1 MSLHSFL
8 GLSLLTL
15 ASVAQAQDC
24 PLQFEGRVPVGTTPT
39 AFDNSNTSLYNPSYN
54 FGANLTWSQII
65 KFPTDIPT
73 SLYDGNSTTPFEV
86 TLSDAS
92 IFAPSSTNVQVG
104 FRRAELLPLSNN
116 GSDASTTGI
125 KTLHFSI
132 MKDASRPLNLSHE
145 YQIAFLESA
154 DFSTNQFVLK
164 TGTILGTNNTDSNVL
179 RVVGNVNE
187 GATELFTTAFTD
199 GWHNFGLKLDF
210 TANTTQVFYST
221 SSKALKSVTKALT
234 NDISGQGQYH
244 FGLLKKPTDFAA
256 GADVSKNGF
265 QESGINEGL
274 IFGGI
279 FMEDSENCD
288 ADVCVETE

>member
-15 ASVAQAQDC
+15 ASVALAQDC
-24 PLQFEGRVPVGTTPT
+24 PIQFEGRVPVGTVPST
-39 AFDNSNTSLYNPSYN
+39 FDNSSTSLYNPTYN

-65 KFPTDIPT
+65 KIPTDIPA
-73 SLYDGNSTTPFEV
+73 SLYDGNSSEPFTV

-92 IFAPSSTNVQVG
+92 IYAPSSTNVQVG
-104 FRRAELLPLSNN
+104 FRRAELMPLSNN
-116 GSDASTTGI
+116 GSDTSTTGI

-132 MKDASRPLNLSHE
+132 MKDTSRPLNLSHE

-154 DFSTNQFVLK
+154 DYNTNQVVLK
-164 TGTILGTNNTDSNVL
+164 TGTILDTNNSDSNVL

-187 GATELFTTAFTD
+187 GATELFTTVFTD

-210 TANTTQVFYST
+210 TANTTQVFYSA
-221 SSKALKSVTKALT
+221 SSSALESVTEVLT

-256 GADVSKNGF
+256 GADISKNGF
-265 QESGINEGL
+265 QESGIDEGL

-279 FMEDSENCD
+279 FMEDSEDCD
-288 ADVCVETE
+288 VDVY

>member
-1 MSLHSFL
+1 MSLHSLL

-24 PLQFEGRVPVGTTPT
+24 PIYFDGRIPLGTTPS
-39 AFDNSNTSLYNPSYN
+39 AFDNANSSLYNPSYN

-65 KFPTDIPT
+65 KIPT
-73 SLYDGNSTTPFEV
+73 GIPASLYDGNSSQPFEV

-92 IFAPSSTNVQVG
+92 IFAPSPTNIQLG
-104 FRRAELLPLSNN
+104 FRRAEMMPSSNN
-116 GSDASTTGI
+116 GSDPFTVGI

-132 MKDASRPLNLSHE
+132 LKDSARPLNLSHE

-154 DFSTNQFVLK
+154 DYSTNQFVLK
-164 TGTILGTNNTDSNVL
+164 TGTILDSNNTDSNVL
-179 RVVGNVNE
+179 RVIGNVNE
-187 GATELFTTAFTD
+187 GATELFTTPFTD

-210 TANTTQVFYST
+210 TANTTQVFYSA
-221 SSKALKSVTKALT
+221 SSKPLKSVTEALK

-244 FGLLKKPTDFAA
+244 FGLLKKPTNFAS
-256 GADVSKNGF
+256 GADISKNGF

-279 FMEDSENCD
+279 FLEDNENCD
-288 ADVCVETE
+288 EDTC

>member
-24 PLQFEGRVPVGTTPT
+24 PIQFEGRIPVGTTPS
-39 AFDNSNTSLYNPSYN
+39 AFDNSNTSLYNPKYN
-54 FGANLTWSQII
+54 FGANLTWSEII
-65 KFPTDIPT
+65 KIPSDIPT
-73 SLYDGNSTTPFEV
+73 SLYDGNSTIPFEV

-92 IFAPSSTNVQVG
+92 IYAPSSTNVQLG
-104 FRRAELLPLSNN
+104 FRRAELMPLSNN
-116 GSDASTTGI
+116 GSDPSTTGI

-132 MKDASRPLNLSHE
+132 MKDESRKLNLSHE

-154 DFSTNQFVLK
+154 DFSTNQIVLK
-164 TGTILGTNNTDSNVL
+164 TGTILDTNITDPNVL

-187 GATELFTTAFTD
+187 GATELFTTPFAD
-199 GWHNFGLKLDF
+199 GWHNFALKLDF
-210 TANTTQVFYST
+210 TANTTQVFYSA
-221 SSKALKSVTKALT
+221 SSKPLASVSEALP
-234 NDISGQGQYH
+234 NDLSGRGQYH
-244 FGLLKKPTDFAA
+244 FGLLKKPTNFAP
-256 GADVSKNGF
+256 GADITKNGF

-279 FMEDSENCD
+279 FMVDSENCD
-288 ADVCVETE
+288 ADVCEV